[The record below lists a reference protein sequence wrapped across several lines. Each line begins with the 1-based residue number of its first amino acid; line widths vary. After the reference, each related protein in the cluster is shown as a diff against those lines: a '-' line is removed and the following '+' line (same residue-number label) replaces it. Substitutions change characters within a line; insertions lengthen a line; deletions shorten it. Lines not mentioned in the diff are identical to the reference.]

1 MPKLSARSYNMPASP
16 IRKLVP
22 LSDQAKKRGIKVYH
36 LNIGQPDI
44 KTPEVAL
51 EPLRNFSPDTII
63 EYTNSAGLESY
74 RRALAD
80 YYKNLGIDVD
90 YTDIL
95 ITAGGSE
102 ALFFTFMTLFN
113 AGEEVIIPEPFYT
126 NYNSIAQEADV
137 KIVPITSYI
146 EDGFALPPIEEFE
159 KRITDKTKA
168 ILICNPSNPTGALY
182 TKEELEQL
190 REIAIKHDL
199 FLIADEVYREFVY
212 DGYEHFSV
220 MQLEGIED
228 RVVLVDS
235 NSKRFSQCGT
245 RTGYLVSKNKDF
257 IQQALKYAMA
267 RLSPPY
273 FGQLVGEASLK
284 APKEYFKEVYD
295 EYIKRRNFLIE
306 ALNKIEGVYAP
317 MPHGAFYTIAR
328 LPIDDSE
335 KFCAWLLSD
344 FNDNG
349 ETVMF
354 APAPGFYATPGLGK
368 DEVRIAYVLNVN
380 DLARAMEI
388 LEKALKQY
396 PGSKIK

>member
-1 MPKLSARSYNMPASP
+1 MPTLSARSYNMPASP

-22 LSDQAKKRGIKVYH
+22 LADQAKKRGIKVYH

-44 KTPEVAL
+44 KTPEEAL
-51 EPLRNFSPDTII
+51 EPLKNFSPDTII
-63 EYTNSAGLESY
+63 GYTNSAGMESY
-74 RRALAD
+74 RRALAE
-80 YYKNLGIDVD
+80 YYKNVGIDVD

-102 ALFFTFMTLFN
+102 ALFFAFMTLFN
-113 AGEEVIIPEPFYT
+113 PGEEVIIPEPFYT

-190 REIAIKHDL
+190 RDIAIKHDL

-245 RTGYLVSKNKDF
+245 RTGYLVSKNKEF
-257 IQQALKYAMA
+257 IKQALKYAMA

-273 FGQLVGEASLK
+273 FGQIVGEASLK
-284 APKEYFKEVYD
+284 APKEYFKEVYE
-295 EYIKRRNFLIE
+295 EYIKRRNFLID

-328 LPIDDSE
+328 LPVDDSE
-335 KFCAWLLSD
+335 KFCEWLLAN

-380 DLARAMEI
+380 DLSRSMEI

>member
-1 MPKLSARSYNMPASP
+1 MPKLSTRSYEMPASP

-22 LSDQAKKRGIKVYH
+22 LADQAKKRGIKVYH

-51 EPLRNFSPDTII
+51 EPLHNFKPETII

-74 RRALAD
+74 RRALAE
-80 YYKNLGIDVD
+80 YYRKVGINVD

-113 AGEEVIIPEPFYT
+113 PGEEVIIPEPFYT
-126 NYNSIAQEADV
+126 NYNSIAKEADI
-137 KIVPITSYI
+137 KIVPITSTI
-146 EDGFALPPIEEFE
+146 ENGFALPPIEEFE

-182 TKEELEQL
+182 TREELEQL
-190 REIAIKHDL
+190 RDIAIKHDL

-245 RTGYLVSKNKDF
+245 RTGYLVSKNKEF
-257 IQQALKYAMA
+257 IQQALKYGMA

-273 FGQLVGEASLK
+273 FGQIVGEASLR
-284 APKEYFKEVYD
+284 APQEYFKEVYD
-295 EYIKRRNFLIE
+295 EYVKRRNYLIE
-306 ALNKIEGVYAP
+306 ALNNIPGVFAP

-344 FNDNG
+344 FNVDG
-349 ETVMF
+349 ETIMF

-368 DEVRIAYVLNVN
+368 DEVRIAYVLNVD
-380 DLARAMEI
+380 DLKRSMEI
-388 LEKALKQY
+388 LERALEKY
-396 PGSKIK
+396 PGTKR

>member
-1 MPKLSARSYNMPASP
+1 MLQLSTRSSQMPASP

-22 LSDQAKKRGIKVYH
+22 LADQAKKRGIKVYH

-44 KTPEVAL
+44 QTPDVAL
-51 EPLRNFSPDTII
+51 EPLKNFDPKTII

-74 RRALAD
+74 RRALAG
-80 YYKNLGIDVD
+80 YYQRLGIDVD

-95 ITAGGSE
+95 VTAGGSE
-102 ALFFTFMTLFN
+102 ALFFTFMTLFDH
-113 AGEEVIIPEPFYT
+113 GEEVIIPEPFYT

-137 KIVPITSYI
+137 KIVPITSSI
-146 EDGFALPPIEEFE
+146 ESGFALPPIEEFE
-159 KRITDKTKA
+159 KKITDKTKA
-168 ILICNPSNPTGALY
+168 ILICNPSNPTGTLY
-182 TKEELEQL
+182 SRQELEQL
-190 REIAIKHDL
+190 RQIAIKHDL

-212 DGYEHFSV
+212 DGNEHFSV
-220 MQLEGIED
+220 MQLEDIED

-245 RTGYLVSKNKDF
+245 RTGYLISRNKDF
-257 IQQALKYAMA
+257 IKLAMKYAMA

-284 APKEYFKEVYD
+284 APKEYFKQVYD
-295 EYIKRRNFLIE
+295 EYVKRRNFLIE
-306 ALNKIEGVYAP
+306 ALNNIPGVFAP

-335 KFCAWLLSD
+335 KFCSWLLSD
-344 FNDNG
+344 FNDKG

-354 APAPGFYATPGLGK
+354 APAPGFYATPGLGT
-368 DEVRIAYVLNVN
+368 DEVRIAYVLNID
-380 DLARAMEI
+380 DLRRSMEL
-388 LEKALKQY
+388 LEKALEQY
-396 PGSKIK
+396 PGTRR

>member
-1 MPKLSARSYNMPASP
+1 MPASP

-22 LSDQAKKRGIKVYH
+22 LADDAKKRGIKVYH

-51 EPLRNFSPDTII
+51 EPLKNFNPDTII

-74 RRALAD
+74 RRALAK
-80 YYKNLGIDVD
+80 YYQNLGIDVE
-90 YTDIL
+90 YKDIL

-113 AGEEVIIPEPFYT
+113 PGEEVIIPEPFYT

-137 KIVPITSYI
+137 KIVPITSTI
-146 EDGFALPPIEEFE
+146 ENGFALPPMEEFE

-182 TKEELEQL
+182 TREELEQL
-190 REIAIKHDL
+190 RDIALKHDL

-220 MQLEGIED
+220 MQLDGIQD
-228 RVVLVDS
+228 RVVLIDS

-245 RTGYLVSKNKDF
+245 RTGYLVSKNKEF
-257 IQQALKYAMA
+257 IQLALKYGMA

-273 FGQLVGEASLK
+273 FGQIIGEASLQ

-295 EYIKRRNFLIE
+295 EYVKRRNFLIE
-306 ALNKIEGVYAP
+306 ALNNIPGVFAP

-344 FNDNG
+344 FNSNG

-354 APAPGFYATPGLGK
+354 APAPGFYATPGKGQ
-368 DEVRIAYVLNVN
+368 DEVRIAYVLNVD
-380 DLARAMEI
+380 DLKRSMEI
-388 LEKALKQY
+388 LEEALNKY
-396 PGSKIK
+396 PGTKR

>member
-1 MPKLSARSYNMPASP
+1 MPKLSTRSYEMPASP

-22 LSDQAKKRGIKVYH
+22 LADEAKKRGIKVYH

-51 EPLRNFSPDTII
+51 EPLKNFSPDTII

-74 RRALAD
+74 RRALAG
-80 YYKNLGIDVD
+80 YYQGVGIDVD

-113 AGEEVIIPEPFYT
+113 QGEEVIIPEPFYT
-126 NYNSIAQEADV
+126 NYNSIAREADV
-137 KIVPITSYI
+137 KIVPITSTI
-146 EDGFALPPIEEFE
+146 ENGFALPSIEEFE

-182 TKEELEQL
+182 SREELEQL
-190 REIAIKHDL
+190 REIALKHDL

-220 MQLEGIED
+220 MQLKGIED
-228 RVVLVDS
+228 RVVLIDS

-245 RTGYLVSKNKDF
+245 RTGYLVSKNKEF
-257 IQQALKYAMA
+257 IKLALKYGMA

-273 FGQLVGEASLK
+273 FGQIVGEASLR
-284 APKEYFKEVYD
+284 APKEYFQQVYD
-295 EYIKRRNFLIE
+295 EYVKRRNFLID
-306 ALNKIEGVYAP
+306 ALNKIPGVFAP

-335 KFCAWLLSD
+335 KFCSWLLSD

-349 ETVMF
+349 ETIMF

-368 DEVRIAYVLNVN
+368 DEVRIAYVLNVD
-380 DLARAMEI
+380 DLKRSMEI
-388 LEKALKQY
+388 LEKALEQY
-396 PGSKIK
+396 PGTKR